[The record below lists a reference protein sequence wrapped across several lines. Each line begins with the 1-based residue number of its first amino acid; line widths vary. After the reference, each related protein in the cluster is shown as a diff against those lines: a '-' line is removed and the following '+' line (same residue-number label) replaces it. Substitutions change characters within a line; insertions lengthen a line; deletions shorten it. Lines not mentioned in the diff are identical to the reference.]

1 MVWRDV
7 WGLRADPCSS
17 GLTAQAAVMAE
28 MALLLQRAVE
38 GHGDEADQL
47 AGAAASLEHE
57 GDRLRQQ
64 LVTHLL
70 DALVTP
76 FDREDVNGL
85 SRALDDITDYA
96 ESTIKA
102 LRLYRIAPDAT
113 IAAMVA
119 TLAEAATAL
128 REAVTTLV
136 SDRRLSHRWAATAK
150 RLENRMEALY
160 RQAIADLTQ
169 SDDVSYIIRLREVY
183 RHFSKSA
190 DRIDHAANV
199 IIDIVVKEGR

>member
-17 GLTAQAAVMAE
+17 GLTAQATVMAE
-28 MALLLQRAVE
+28 MTRVLKEAVE
-38 GHGDEADQL
+38 QHGADTDRL
-47 AGAAASLEHE
+47 AEAASALEHE
-57 GDRLRQQ
+57 GDRLREQ

-102 LRLYRIAPDAT
+102 LRLYRIVPDAS

-119 TLAEAATAL
+119 TLADAAEAL
-128 REAVTTLV
+128 REAVTALG
-136 SDRRLSHRWAATAK
+136 SDRRLSHRWAGAAK
-150 RLENRMEALY
+150 RFENRMEALY

-169 SDDVSYIIRLREVY
+169 SDDVSYVIRLREVY
-183 RHFSKSA
+183 RHFEKAA